1 METRFFISDFRMHLI
16 EGSSILNAS
25 LRIMRE
31 FVLLFVMGG
40 LWSTYNLVREV
51 VPRPFLVT
59 FMRVNLCLKD
69 YILINHFEELVMLP
83 IGLQTSK

>member
-1 METRFFISDFRMHLI
+1 METRFFIADFRMHLF

-31 FVLLFVMGG
+31 FVLLFVTGS

-69 YILINHFEELVMLP
+69 YILIHYFEELVMLP
-83 IGLQTSK
+83 IDLQNNK